1 MTLSH
6 TFVLGMV
13 MESYNTRTSHSI
25 AKRTEGIAQ
34 IQIIWLSCCNG
45 LFYAKQLKIELS
57 FTPEKKKASS
67 EIAQIQIRLTLGV
80 ITGVSVKYLFVR

>member
-1 MTLSH
+1 MRVSDIILQNLFLYLTQQYVSAASFAENEKKKKINRHLLPSTSLIKFMTLSH

-34 IQIIWLSCCNG
+34 IQII
-45 LFYAKQLKIELS
+45 
-57 FTPEKKKASS
+57 
-67 EIAQIQIRLTLGV
+67 
-80 ITGVSVKYLFVR
+80 